1 MQTGLIFT
9 KYIVGCTW
17 NCKKILHAD
26 MIIREHAVD
35 WPAACC
41 DAEMELFSMHCANK
55 VDQIQKEYEKGLNV
69 L

>member
-1 MQTGLIFT
+1 
-9 KYIVGCTW
+9 
-17 NCKKILHAD
+17 